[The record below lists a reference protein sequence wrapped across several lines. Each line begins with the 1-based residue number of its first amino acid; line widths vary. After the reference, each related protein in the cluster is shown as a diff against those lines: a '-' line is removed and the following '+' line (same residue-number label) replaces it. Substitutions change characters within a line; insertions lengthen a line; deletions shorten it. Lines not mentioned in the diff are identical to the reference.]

1 MHEDGMA
8 SDPAEYWRRRR
19 EITPDPGPPA
29 VADGDR
35 RLALIVDVTDR
46 AVVSAYDSLSDR
58 LDDFRCLA
66 TTPPEELHL
75 TVKVFGGGTAADPP
89 AEADTQTPLR
99 TIDERV
105 STILADMDPF
115 DVRFPRV
122 NLFPD
127 TVYAEV
133 DAEGVLAE
141 LNRRLSDSSWSSTT
155 DRDGDNFIPH
165 LTLGYFTS
173 DEEYDALL
181 DFMETNRSLSVP
193 STTVSELSL
202 VAFDVT
208 ANWRSASATLKT
220 YSL

>member
-1 MHEDGMA
+1 
-8 SDPAEYWRRRR
+8 
-19 EITPDPGPPA
+19 
-29 VADGDR
+29 
-35 RLALIVDVTDR
+35 
-46 AVVSAYDSLSDR
+46 
-58 LDDFRCLA
+58 
-66 TTPPEELHL
+66 
-75 TVKVFGGGTAADPP
+75 
-89 AEADTQTPLR
+89 
-99 TIDERV
+99 
-105 STILADMDPF
+105 
-115 DVRFPRV
+115 V